1 MTKTLTTALFSF
13 ALSTSAMAASFI
25 SGSIGFNGTP
35 VVDNPGNFAAS
46 TTITSYF
53 DTTVAGGSMNGDYA
67 GILATTPVT
76 FAAPLQYNPAVVPAG
91 DLWSF
96 VSAGLTYSFDPSSIV
111 SAYTGITNTW
121 SVAGAGTAS
130 ISGGNFLPTPGTYT
144 LTLTNTGAAFS
155 FAATTSVVPPGVP
168 DGGVTAIMLGFC
180 LVATG
185 LIKRRIRNV

>member
-1 MTKTLTTALFSF
+1 MTKTFTAALFSL
-13 ALSTSAMAASFI
+13 AVSTSAMAASFI

-35 VVDNPGNFAAS
+35 VVDNPSNFAAS
-46 TTITSYF
+46 TTITSYT
-53 DTTVAGGSMNGDYA
+53 DTTVAGGSMSGAYA

-91 DLWSF
+91 NLWSF
-96 VSAGLTYSFDPSSIV
+96 SSAGLIYSFDPSTMV
-111 SAYTGITNTW
+111 SAYTAITNTW

-130 ISGGNFLPTPGTYT
+130 ISGGDFLATPGTYT

-168 DGGVTAIMLGFC
+168 DGGVTAILLGFGF
-180 LVATG
+180 VAMG
-185 LIKRRIRNV
+185 LLGRRIRKI